1 MPPNSR
7 NDGVL
12 GGSDTNQ
19 HSLKSREAGLYES
32 FLNIHQRQTIIFI
45 VTHLLAFDIGF
56 AFKLHPQH
64 GDFPQLKA
72 TWIPASR
79 HLGDVL
85 LLEIDE
91 AR

>member
-1 MPPNSR
+1 M
-7 NDGVL
+7 
-12 GGSDTNQ
+12 
-19 HSLKSREAGLYES
+19 
-32 FLNIHQRQTIIFI
+32 
-45 VTHLLAFDIGF
+45 THLLAFHIGF

-91 AR
+91 ARWGWKIWRGGREGGEGVGVGGRVSSVAFTYFFILTQKL